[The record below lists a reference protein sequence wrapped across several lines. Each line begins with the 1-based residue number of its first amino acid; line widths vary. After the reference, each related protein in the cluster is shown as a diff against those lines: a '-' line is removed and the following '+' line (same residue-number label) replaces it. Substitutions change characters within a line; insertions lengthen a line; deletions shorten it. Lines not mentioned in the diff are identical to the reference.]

1 MSREWVAQ
9 TSKFMGALCSN
20 AHRTMKINLTAA
32 ASPDCITTG
41 REAVACLV
49 WGTARR
55 MDVVPILQAFSEKKR
70 RAWPYPALAPLEK
83 PSSLLSDRENI
94 E

>member
-1 MSREWVAQ
+1 
-9 TSKFMGALCSN
+9 MGGTNFQVYGRIVQQCAPHNES
-20 AHRTMKINLTAA
+20 INLTAA
-32 ASPDCITTG
+32 ASPDCITAG

-49 WGTARR
+49 WGKARR
-55 MDVVPILQAFSEKKR
+55 MDMVPTLQAFSEKKR

-83 PSSLLSDRENI
+83 PSSLLSDRASI